1 MGASAPIGMF
11 DLYAVEEGKGGDV
24 RSCGR
29 ARLCGHVQRAE
40 GKVTREE
47 FEYPIAYGEAEE
59 MLAHAL
65 GVIEKT
71 RYEIEFQGA
80 YWEIDV
86 FAGAHRGLA
95 TAEIELADPDDEP
108 SMPPW
113 LGPEIVGKPPYSNR
127 GLALKA
133 G

>member
-1 MGASAPIGMF
+1 
-11 DLYAVEEGKGGDV
+11 
-24 RSCGR
+24 
-29 ARLCGHVQRAE
+29 
-40 GKVTREE
+40 
-47 FEYPIAYGEAEE
+47 
-59 MLAHAL
+59 MLTHAL

-71 RYEIEFQGA
+71 RYEIGFQGA

-86 FAGAHRGLA
+86 FTGAYLGLV

-113 LGPEIVGKPPYSNR
+113 LGPEITGNPLYSNS
-127 GLALKA
+127 GLALEAGRQGLKLRKA